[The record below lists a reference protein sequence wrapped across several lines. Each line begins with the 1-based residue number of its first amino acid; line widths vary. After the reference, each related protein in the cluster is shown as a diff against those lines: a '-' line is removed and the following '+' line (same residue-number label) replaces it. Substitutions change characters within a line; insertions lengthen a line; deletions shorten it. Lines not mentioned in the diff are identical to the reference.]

1 MASLNRPA
9 FIGRFI
15 NSTKEIPVI
24 SGIAAGLYPILF
36 YFTNNFS
43 LVNSWNHVGYFVF
56 FFLVLP
62 IVGFWLMNRLSKLFL
77 SDRWRKFLLPFLNVL
92 VFLFLMGIC
101 HYGGIQKKISLVFV
115 PVAALISF
123 FLYKHFKKIVVFQ
136 FLLALIGIVTLLN
149 SVKNQPNYS
158 RLWLEQPDDIAE
170 VIFKKKPNVYFIQP
184 DGYPNFSE
192 LKKGYY
198 NQTNRDFENLLLG
211 YNFKNYPDFRSNY
224 AATLS
229 SNSSIFSM
237 KHHYYNNG
245 TSQSEALYARE
256 VLISRN
262 TVLDVFKNNGY
273 KTNLITESPYIMQNR
288 PEMGYDECN
297 WDYSEIPYISTGLN
311 KRKPVVDSFRKII
324 EKDEKRPEFYF
335 IEFFNPGHITNSKS
349 RSSGAAGEKEKW
361 LESLKVANQTQAD
374 LISIIR
380 EEDPN
385 GLIVILSDH
394 GGYVGLDYSE
404 AMYNKTTDRNAIY
417 SVFSSNLSIHWPNNE
432 IPPFDFKL
440 KSSVNVFRV
449 LFAYL
454 SEDEKYL
461 DHLQDDGSYI
471 LIFEGAPKGT
481 YQYIDEKGE
490 ITFKKQLAN

>member
-1 MASLNRPA
+1 MSNFLKSDKY
-9 FIGRFI
+9 F
-15 NSTKEIPVI
+15 PVI
-24 SGIAAGLYPILF
+24 AALAAGLYPILF

-43 LVNSWNHVGYFVF
+43 LVNSWEHVGYFVF
-56 FFLVLP
+56 FFLILP
-62 IVGFWLMNRLSKLFL
+62 IAGFWLASRLANRLI
-77 SDRWRKFLLPFLNVL
+77 SDNLKKYLLPFLNVL

-101 HYGGIQKKISLVFV
+101 HYGGIQKKISFVFV
-115 PVAALISF
+115 PLAALIAF
-123 FLYKHFKKIVVFQ
+123 FFYTHFKKIVVFQ
-136 FLLALIGIVTLLN
+136 FILAIIGVLTLLN
-149 SVKNQPNYS
+149 AVKNQPNYS
-158 RLWLEQPDDIAE
+158 RSWLEQPDDIAA

-198 NQTNRDFENLLLG
+198 NQTNCDFENLLLG
-211 YNFKNYPDFRSNY
+211 YNFKNYPNFRSNY

-297 WDYSEIPYISTGLN
+297 WEYSEIPYISTGLN
-311 KRKPVVDSFRKII
+311 NRKPVVDSFRKII
-324 EKDEKRPEFYF
+324 VKDEKSPEFYF

-349 RSSGAAGEKEKW
+349 RSSGAEGEKEKW

-380 EEDPN
+380 KEDPN
-385 GLIVILSDH
+385 GLILILSDH

-404 AMYNKTTDRNAIY
+404 AMYIKTTDRDAIY

-432 IPPFDFKL
+432 IPPYDDKL
-440 KSSVNVFRV
+440 KTSVNVFRI

-461 DHLQDDGSYI
+461 DDLQNDGSYI
-471 LIFEGAPKGT
+471 LIFEGAPKAV

-490 ITFKKQLAN
+490 ITFKKQLSNE